1 MQAKLYSSGRARGLI
16 YDPLDI
22 CTLAFTSHVSHL
34 DCYLPF
40 IVLEQFAVCKFF
52 RQQMLELQ
60 ESPAELRGGYL
71 RSLAEL
77 ERQRKIRAHKNC

>member
-1 MQAKLYSSGRARGLI
+1 MQAKLYSSCRARGLI

-52 RQQMLELQ
+52 RQQR
-60 ESPAELRGGYL
+60 AEGGYL
-71 RSLAEL
+71 RSLAEP
-77 ERQRKIRAHKNC
+77 ETQSKIRAHKNC